1 MESNSDERIIG
12 DPKQRILKV
21 DSVSKHA
28 KHWLGV
34 DILVFNTY
42 VWWMSGL
49 RIKSLWVLK
58 LFFFLRNRNLLYWLN
73 KFWVF
78 IHHYFFL
85 ELFKIISDFR
95 VKNAD
100 GDHFQMERKGMKSWM
115 HQLLTELVWRPGPIG
130 LTPLLIPTRPVSS
143 SLPCPLL
150 TQGLPLSLSL

>member
-1 MESNSDERIIG
+1 MFG
-12 DPKQRILKV
+12 
-21 DSVSKHA
+21 
-28 KHWLGV
+28 G
-34 DILVFNTY
+34 
-42 VWWMSGL
+42 
-49 RIKSLWVLK
+49 WVVLE
-58 LFFFLRNRNLLYWLN
+58 LNHCEFWNFFFFLRNRNLLYWLS

-78 IHHYFFL
+78 IHHYFFR

-150 TQGLPLSLSL
+150 TQGLPLSLSLSNLKLLMLVHNNYFLTLDQ